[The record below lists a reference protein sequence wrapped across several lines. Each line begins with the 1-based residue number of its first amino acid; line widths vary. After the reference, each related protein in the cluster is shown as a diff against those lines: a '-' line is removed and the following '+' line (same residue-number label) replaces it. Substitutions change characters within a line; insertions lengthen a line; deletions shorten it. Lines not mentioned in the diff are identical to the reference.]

1 MYFLLTDV
9 LMLYISIS
17 TSYRHTSHS
26 QYKAQR
32 NVNLLL
38 VKKVDSTLYNIPHAK
53 YSRKYSFKLSTVL
66 RLNVSCQAVCS
77 LSYYF
82 WWYLNVLCAY
92 RCAHFF

>member
-1 MYFLLTDV
+1 MYFLHTDV

-38 VKKVDSTLYNIPHAK
+38 VKKVDSTLYNIPDGA
-53 YSRKYSFKLSTVL
+53 FLQ
-66 RLNVSCQAVCS
+66 ND
-77 LSYYF
+77 
-82 WWYLNVLCAY
+82 
-92 RCAHFF
+92 